1 MNKQQ
6 TEWLEAYIDSGDARK
21 ATKLIYTDVK
31 ESGIA
36 AKTGYLKTTLA
47 NEIDNHAREQY
58 KKETPLML
66 NVIKEIALNC
76 EQPAVKLKAADT
88 WLSRAGHDAVQVV
101 ELKETAT
108 HEQLLERLKI
118 AMTGLPQELINTVLP
133 NILINELKGKDDAKQ
148 CKESQRTH

>member
-6 TEWLEAYIDSGDARK
+6 SEWLEAYIESGDARK
-21 ATKLIYTDVK
+21 ATMLIYTDVK
-31 ESGIA
+31 GPSIA
-36 AKTGYLKTTLA
+36 TKTSYLKSTLA
-47 NEIDNHAREQY
+47 QEIDNHAREQY

-88 WLSRAGHDAVQVV
+88 WLSRAGHDATQVL
-101 ELKETAT
+101 EIKETAT

-118 AMTGLPQELINTVLP
+118 ATQGINPALLANALPKELLTQLTD
-133 NILINELKGKDDAKQ
+133 KDHEETK
-148 CKESQRTH
+148 H

>member
-6 TEWLEAYIDSGDARK
+6 AEWLEAYIDSGDANK
-21 ATKLIYTDVK
+21 AVKLVYPDVSEK
-31 ESGIA
+31 NRSSKA
-36 AKTGYLKTTLA
+36 SHLKNTLA
-47 NEIDNHAREQY
+47 NEIDSHGREQY
-58 KKETPLML
+58 KKEVPLML
-66 NVIKEIALNC
+66 NVIKKIALEC

-133 NILINELKGKDDAKQ
+133 DSLVNALNKEAIKDEQVK
-148 CKESQRTH
+148 H